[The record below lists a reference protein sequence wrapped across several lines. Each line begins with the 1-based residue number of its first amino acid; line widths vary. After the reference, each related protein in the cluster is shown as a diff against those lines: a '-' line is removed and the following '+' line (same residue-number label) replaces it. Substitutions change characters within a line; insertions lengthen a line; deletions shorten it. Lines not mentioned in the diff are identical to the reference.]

1 MKKNETG
8 DDMNLKQIADK
19 LNEAFNAK
27 GERKLV
33 FWYDD
38 KAEFVDEIGTLSLD
52 NAKVFM
58 LKKNNSFYT
67 KHFLEKV
74 DMTTNYLL
82 YAPFVKPEDS
92 ENHLLDMM
100 LYGKMFYADK
110 ISLIM
115 LDLNIPEKY
124 SVLIKEHGKFFSAKK
139 YVVPFEELGIENYD
153 QESIKV
159 GMLSVL
165 AGIKTPNFDEV
176 LRAVLVKGDLKE
188 NKYIATFEKMGVLDY
203 FWAFCNKYF
212 GYIEEKPTLEKLV
225 ITLLVTYTDHTF
237 NGGLPKTWQSFVSL
251 KKNDVVVFV
260 SNFMNNMLCKERYY
274 EISKEIASIIKVK
287 EYLATLEM
295 DDYIYCDTFAACD
308 ELIVEQLLE
317 KMTIENCKVLW
328 PGRLPVDII
337 HDRLKLYFGNQYI
350 HQYQCVQSAYYLLT
364 NYDQDLQAIEND
376 MVKTYTRASYL
387 VDSFYR
393 EFYTHYDQLENKE
406 PFLRLRQDIENV
418 YTNGYLQAMAIKWA
432 DELEQKYPFKSQQY
446 KKQKDFYK
454 DFVKPI
460 ASKERVV
467 VVISDAMRY
476 EVGAELFDRF
486 EQDAKYSP
494 KLGYMFGNIP
504 SYTKLGMGSLLPHST
519 VSINDN
525 GECFIDGMP
534 TASTEQRGVVLQ
546 NENKNSITVS
556 YKEISNMGRTELRE
570 LFAGKEVVYVYHNQI
585 DASGDHIPTEN
596 EVFGSC
602 EEAMEEIM
610 KLTKRLTDN
619 VSATN
624 YIITADHGFIYK
636 RDKLVES
643 DKVNLDKSG
652 FDVVNKRYLIS
663 KKAKAIEGAL
673 TFSMDDLLGED
684 SERFVTVPRGV
695 DIFKASGG
703 GQNYVHG
710 GASLQEI
717 IIPVISLKTAKG
729 KVDTNTVE
737 LVMTSLT
744 RKITNLITYL
754 DFMQKES
761 VSDTVLPLTAK
772 LYFIDELGEKIS
784 NENIILANKKEV
796 KHENRMFKEKFTFKD
811 RKYTSKEKYYLII
824 QDDKTGLEIGRH
836 EFIIDIAF
844 ADNFGF

>member
-1 MKKNETG
+1 
-8 DDMNLKQIADK
+8 MNLKQITDK
-19 LNEAFNAK
+19 LNETFNAE

-33 FWYDD
+33 FWYDA
-38 KAEFVDEIGTLSLD
+38 KGEFVEEIANLTLES
-52 NAKVFM
+52 AEVFM
-58 LKKNNSFYT
+58 LKQNNSFYT

-74 DMTTNYLL
+74 DTETNYLL
-82 YAPFVKPEDS
+82 YAPFAKPDDS
-92 ENHLLDMM
+92 DNHLLDMT

-115 LDLNIPEKY
+115 LDLNIPDKY
-124 SVLIKEHGKFFSAKK
+124 SVLVKEHSKFFSAKK
-139 YVVPFEELGIENYD
+139 YAVPFEELGIENYD

-165 AGIKTPNFDEV
+165 VGIKTPNFDEV
-176 LRAVLVKGDLKE
+176 LRAVLVKDEIKD
-188 NKYIATFEKMGVLDY
+188 NKHIATFAKMGVLNY
-203 FWAFCNKYF
+203 FWELCNKYF
-212 GYIEEKPTLEKLV
+212 GYYEDKPTLEKLV

-237 NGGLPKTWQSFVSL
+237 VGDLPKAWQSFVSL

-260 SNFMNNMLCKERYY
+260 SNFMNNMLCKERFY
-274 EISKEIASIIKVK
+274 EISDEIASVIKVK
-287 EYLATLEM
+287 EYLGTLELEN
-295 DDYIYCDTFAACD
+295 YITCNTFAACD
-308 ELIVEQLLE
+308 ELVIESLLE
-317 KMTIENCKVLW
+317 KLTIENCKVLW

-337 HDRLKLYFGNQYI
+337 HDRMKLYFGSHFM
-350 HQYQCVQSAYYLLT
+350 HQYQCIQSAYNLLS

-376 MVKTYTRASYL
+376 MIKTYTHVGHL

-406 PFLRLRQDIENV
+406 AFLRLRQDIENV
-418 YTNGYLQAMAIKWA
+418 YTNGYLQAMSVKWA
-432 DELEQKYPFKSQQY
+432 DELEHKKLFKSHLF

-454 DFVKPI
+454 EFVKPV

-467 VVISDAMRY
+467 VIISDALRY
-476 EVGAELFDRF
+476 EVGAELFARF
-486 EQDAKYSP
+486 EQDAKHSP
-494 KLGYMFGNIP
+494 KLSFMFGNIP
-504 SYTKLGMGSLLPHST
+504 SYTKLGMGSLLPHKT
-519 VSINDN
+519 LTLNDN
-525 GECFIDGMP
+525 GECFVDGLAS
-534 TASTEQRGVVLQ
+534 ASTEQRSVILQ
-546 NENKNSITVS
+546 KENKNSVAIT
-556 YKEISNMGRTELRE
+556 YKDVANMGRTELRE
-570 LFAGKEVVYVYHNQI
+570 LFSGKEIVYIYHNQI
-585 DASGDHIPTEN
+585 DARGDHMPTEN
-596 EVFGSC
+596 EVFMAC
-602 EEAMEEIM
+602 EEALADIM

-643 DKVNLDKSG
+643 DKVNLEKSG
-652 FDVVNKRYLIS
+652 FDVINKRYLLS
-663 KKAKAIEGAL
+663 KQSKPVEGAL
-673 TFSMDDLLGED
+673 SFSMNELLDDD
-684 SERFVTVPRGV
+684 VERYVTVPRGV
-695 DIFKASGG
+695 DIFKAPGG

-737 LVMTSLT
+737 LIMTSLT

-761 VSDTVLPLTAK
+761 ISDTVLPLTAK
-772 LYFIDELGEKIS
+772 LYFMDELGEKIS
-784 NENIILANKKEV
+784 NENIILANKKEA
-796 KHENRMFKEKFTFKD
+796 KHENRMFKEKFTFRD

-824 QDDKTGLEIGRH
+824 QDDKTGLELGRH